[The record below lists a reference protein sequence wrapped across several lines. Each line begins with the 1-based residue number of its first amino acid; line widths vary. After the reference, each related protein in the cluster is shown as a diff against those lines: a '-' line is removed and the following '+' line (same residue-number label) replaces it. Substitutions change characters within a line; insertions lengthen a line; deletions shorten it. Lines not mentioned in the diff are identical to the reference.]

1 MSRKWRLSGNNFDYD
16 RKRRNKYKNP
26 MKNIL
31 FLIILIASVLFCSC
45 RQEED
50 QSKVVSLDA
59 TQSEK
64 LVAGKVQKII
74 QLETT
79 DASLLNDVSNV
90 YIDSQNDRI
99 FILSDFNIYVFN
111 TQGKFIQKLKKGKGP
126 VEVQMVI
133 AFDVDPESKRLYVLD
148 LAHTI
153 CIFNYAGEKLENRK
167 LENFYSLDIHLLKDG
182 NLFLY
187 RNYVGE
193 SEKYFTGIYNFEEN
207 KVSRKFIH
215 ADESPYSI
223 FCIGNANSFM
233 QTDDQVYFY
242 SSNLFGLYRFESD
255 SFQKVISYDLGK
267 RTVPESFLAKYVE
280 SRRRSAFHRDA
291 KDAGYVPYLRR
302 TFKFNGYYFVII
314 DDDKYSCYAID
325 EQKRNEVF
333 MNGQLP
339 SYFNLPEFESLRTPA
354 GIQDDLMILSC
365 APLDFFENGIEEK
378 TKQVELG
385 GEKLEVNYDDNPILV
400 LVK

>member
-1 MSRKWRLSGNNFDYD
+1 M
-16 RKRRNKYKNP
+16 
-26 MKNIL
+26 
-31 FLIILIASVLFCSC
+31 
-45 RQEED
+45 
-50 QSKVVSLDA
+50 LDA

-64 LVAGKVQKII
+64 LVAGEVQKII
-74 QLETT
+74 PLETT
-79 DASLLNDVSNV
+79 DSSLLNSVSNV
-90 YIDSQNDRI
+90 YIDLQNDRI

-111 TQGKFIQKLKKGKGP
+111 MQGKYIRKLKKGKGP
-126 VEVQMVI
+126 DEVQMVI

-153 CIFNYAGEKLENRK
+153 CIFNYEGEKIANRK
-167 LENFYSLDIHLLKDG
+167 LENFYSLDIHLLDDG

-223 FCIGNANSFM
+223 FCIGNANSFI
-233 QTDDQVYFY
+233 QTDDQLYFY
-242 SSNLFGLYRFESD
+242 SSNLFGLYKFEAD
-255 SFQKVISYDLGK
+255 SFRKAISYDLGK
-267 RTVPESFLAKYVE
+267 RAVPESFSTKYVE
-280 SRRRSAFHRDA
+280 TRRRSAFHRDA

-302 TFKFNGYYFVII
+302 TFKFGENYFVIL
-314 DDDKYSCYAID
+314 DDEKYSCYAIN
-325 EQKRNEVF
+325 EHSRNEVF
-333 MNGQLP
+333 MNGQLS

-354 GIQDDLMILSC
+354 GIQDELMILSC

-378 TKQVELG
+378 TKLVELG
-385 GEKLEVNYDDNPILV
+385 GEKLEVNYDDNSILILV
-400 LVK
+400 K